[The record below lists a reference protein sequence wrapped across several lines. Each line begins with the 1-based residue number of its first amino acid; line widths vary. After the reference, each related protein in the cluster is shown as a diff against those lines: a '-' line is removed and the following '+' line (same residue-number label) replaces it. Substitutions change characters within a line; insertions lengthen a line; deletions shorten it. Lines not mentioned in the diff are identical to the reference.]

1 MRTNGFIHQR
11 NGRYLHA
18 DVARPPVADEQQ
30 RNGGG
35 LDRWPQWPLS
45 RLSWPLRFF
54 STSRPHSYL
63 RVVSIGL
70 SSLTRCCRWSCAVVE
85 RCFFCLRSALALA
98 GCCWGVACRPLA
110 SSGTARQM
118 VIGND
123 PVTARTADNS
133 SGPRKAALHHLA
145 RRSLHAIYIV
155 RTIGIPEFRN
165 SGRQFRAIESK
176 PPPLS
181 LCYLPSPHPL
191 VKKIRHVR
199 TEIPHTWID
208 QSTTATVGIPAGA
221 TSFASVCVGLYWW
234 IRSSLISRPSID
246 ASYFHRHPR
255 GATNKQK
262 KTTTNNTIKSD
273 RTILLFLC
281 VLVFVA
287 VLLSSP
293 WQGVSVLKIKP
304 RDTQGREIRVNER

>member
-176 PPPLS
+176 PPPSLS
-181 LCYLPSPHPL
+181 
-191 VKKIRHVR
+191 
-199 TEIPHTWID
+199 
-208 QSTTATVGIPAGA
+208 A
-221 TSFASVCVGLYWW
+221 TSHPP
-234 IRSSLISRPSID
+234 IR
-246 ASYFHRHPR
+246 
-255 GATNKQK
+255 
-262 KTTTNNTIKSD
+262 
-273 RTILLFLC
+273 
-281 VLVFVA
+281 
-287 VLLSSP
+287 
-293 WQGVSVLKIKP
+293 W
-304 RDTQGREIRVNER
+304 